1 MPFDISNS
9 KKERFI
15 MKKLVPILISFVLLS
30 SNLVFAADSQNIVD
44 KLSDI
49 WLSPTEDSA
58 IVDNIKKVNQEKI
71 DEDIALYS
79 ITPETYRQKIG
90 ISADDEKMKEQVRKN
105 YEVYPDNILKVYY
118 LNKNDYANQYA
129 KSGCLEYLI
138 SDDYFLIMKG
148 FNYKINDYNNT
159 ETVTEWSRRYGSDGT
174 IESYEQFT
182 DEYGYS
188 GGLSDGYCEFLKNS
202 NEIENIL
209 NQNNISHID
218 DVKVVVTGKES
229 TCLYIKS
236 LDNEYLIRLYTGQY
250 YNSESDNPYNKDE
263 DWVED
268 IALYK
273 LYNAKDFFKTVADK
287 MGEMNEVKPTYDT
300 EAESLQA
307 NGLLKG
313 NENGLD
319 LLKPLTRIEATAILV
334 RAMGY
339 EDVQTSEISYFTD
352 IQSDN
357 WGAKYANIAKDKGI
371 ASGVGDDMF
380 APNDTITASQFATLI
395 LRNMGENPDWQTAI
409 NTFVE
414 RGLITSE
421 QADKM
426 DLFTRG
432 DMAKI
437 IYEAKQIN
445 MF

>member
-1 MPFDISNS
+1 
-9 KKERFI
+9 
-15 MKKLVPILISFVLLS
+15 MKKILGMFIVLCTMMTTIT
-30 SNLVFAADSQNIVD
+30 VFAADDNID
-44 KLSDI
+44 TLIKEI
-49 WLSPTEDSA
+49 WLDPTVNSGV
-58 IVDNIKKVNQEKI
+58 IDNIKEENNKKMQQDI
-71 DEDIALYS
+71 DLYS

-90 ISADDEKMKEQVRKN
+90 ISGDDEKMQEQVRKN
-105 YEVYPDNILKVYY
+105 YEVYPNDILKVYY
-118 LNKNDYANQYA
+118 LNGNSYANQYA
-129 KSGCLEYLI
+129 NSDCLEYLI

-148 FNYKINDYNNT
+148 YNYKINDYNKT
-159 ETVTEWSRRYGSDGT
+159 ETVTDWPRRYGSDGT
-174 IESYEQFT
+174 TESYERFT

-188 GGLSDGYCEFLKNS
+188 GGLSDGYYEFLENVT
-202 NEIENIL
+202 EIKSIL
-209 NQNNISHID
+209 SQNNISQID
-218 DVKVVVTGKES
+218 DMRVVVTGKES

-236 LDNEYLIRLYTGQY
+236 SDNEYLIRLYTGQY
-250 YNSESDNPYNKDE
+250 YNPEKDNPYNKNE
-263 DWVED
+263 DWVSE
-268 IALYK
+268 LELFK

-287 MGEMNEVKPTYDT
+287 MGEMNKVKPTYET

-307 NGLLKG
+307 DGLLKG

-339 EDVQTSEISYFTD
+339 EDAQTSGTSYFAD

-371 ASGVGDDMF
+371 ATGVGDDKF
-380 APNDTITASQFATLI
+380 APNDAITASQFATLI
-395 LRNMGENPDWQTAI
+395 LRNMGESPDWQTAI

-421 QADKM
+421 QAEKM

-437 IYEAKQIN
+437 IFEAKQKN

>member
-1 MPFDISNS
+1 
-9 KKERFI
+9 
-15 MKKLVPILISFVLLS
+15 MKKIVSIIIGIVLLS
-30 SNLVFAADSQNIVD
+30 SNLAFAADNQNITD
-44 KLSDI
+44 KLTDI
-49 WLSPTEDSA
+49 WLSPTKDAA
-58 IVDNIKKVNQEKI
+58 IVDNIKNENQKKI

-105 YEVYPDNILKVYY
+105 YEVYPNNILKVYY
-118 LNKNDYANQYA
+118 LNKNNYANQYA
-129 KSGCLEYLI
+129 KADCLEYLI

-148 FNYKINDYNNT
+148 FNYKINDYTNT

-174 IESYEQFT
+174 LESYERFIN
-182 DEYGYS
+182 EYGYS
-188 GGLSDGYCEFLKNS
+188 GGLTDGYGEFSENID
-202 NEIENIL
+202 EIKNIL
-209 NQNNISHID
+209 NQNNISYIE
-218 DVKVVVTGKES
+218 DVRVVVTGKES
-229 TCLYIKS
+229 TCLYMKAT
-236 LDNEYLIRLYTGQY
+236 DNEYLIRLYTGQY

-263 DWVED
+263 DWVGELE
-268 IALYK
+268 LYK
-273 LYNAKDFFKTVADK
+273 LYEAKDFFNTVADK
-287 MGEMNEVKPTYDT
+287 MGEMNEVKPTYEI

-307 NGLLKG
+307 EGLLKG
-313 NENGLD
+313 NEKGLD

-339 EDVQTSEISYFTD
+339 ENAKTSNSSYFAD

-437 IYEAKQIN
+437 IYEAKQQN

>member
-1 MPFDISNS
+1 
-9 KKERFI
+9 
-15 MKKLVPILISFVLLS
+15 MKKILGMFIVLCTMMTTIT
-30 SNLVFAADSQNIVD
+30 VFAADDNID
-44 KLSDI
+44 TLIKEI
-49 WLSPTEDSA
+49 WLDPTVNSGV
-58 IVDNIKKVNQEKI
+58 IDNIKEENNKKMQQDI
-71 DEDIALYS
+71 DLYS

-90 ISADDEKMKEQVRKN
+90 ISGDDEKMQEQVRKN
-105 YEVYPDNILKVYY
+105 YEVYPNDILKVYY
-118 LNKNDYANQYA
+118 LNGNSYANQYA
-129 KSGCLEYLI
+129 NSDCLEYLI

-148 FNYKINDYNNT
+148 YNYKINDYNKT
-159 ETVTEWSRRYGSDGT
+159 ETVTDWPRRYGSDGT
-174 IESYEQFT
+174 TESYERFT

-188 GGLSDGYCEFLKNS
+188 GGLSDGYYEFLENVT
-202 NEIENIL
+202 EIKSIL
-209 NQNNISHID
+209 SQNNISQID
-218 DVKVVVTGKES
+218 DMRVVVTGKES

-236 LDNEYLIRLYTGQY
+236 SNNEYLIRLYTGQY
-250 YNSESDNPYNKDE
+250 YNPEKDNPYNKNE
-263 DWVED
+263 DWVSE
-268 IALYK
+268 LELFK

-287 MGEMNEVKPTYDT
+287 MCEMNKVKPTYET

-307 NGLLKG
+307 DGLLKG
-313 NENGLD
+313 NENRPD

-339 EDVQTSEISYFTD
+339 EDAQTSGTSYFAD

-371 ASGVGDDMF
+371 ATGVGDDKF
-380 APNDTITASQFATLI
+380 APNDAITASQFATLI

-421 QADKM
+421 QAEKM

-437 IYEAKQIN
+437 IFEVKQKN

>member
-1 MPFDISNS
+1 
-9 KKERFI
+9 
-15 MKKLVPILISFVLLS
+15 MKKILSITIILCTMITTI
-30 SNLVFAADSQNIVD
+30 VFATDNNID
-44 KLSDI
+44 DIINEI
-49 WLSPTEDSA
+49 WLNPTANSEV
-58 IVDNIKKVNQEKI
+58 IDNIREENNRKMQQDI
-71 DEDIALYS
+71 DLYL
-79 ITPETYRQKIG
+79 ITPGTYRQKIG
-90 ISADDEKMKEQVRKN
+90 ISADDEKMKEQVSKN
-105 YEVYPDNILKVYY
+105 CEVFPNDILKVYY
-118 LNKNDYANQYA
+118 LNENDYANQYA
-129 KSGCLEYLI
+129 NSECLEYLI

-148 FNYKINDYNNT
+148 CNYKINDYDGT
-159 ETVTEWSRRYGSDGT
+159 ETVTDWSHRYGSDGT
-174 IESYEQFT
+174 TERYEQFIG
-182 DEYGYS
+182 EYGYS
-188 GGLSDGYCEFLKNS
+188 GGLSDGYYQFLDNRG
-202 NEIENIL
+202 EIKNIL
-209 NQNNISHID
+209 NQNNISHIE

-236 LDNEYLIRLYTGQY
+236 PDNEYLIRLYTGRY
-250 YNSESDNPYNKDE
+250 YNSESENPYNKDE
-263 DWVED
+263 NWVEE
-268 IALYK
+268 LELFK

-287 MGEMNEVKPTYDT
+287 MGEMNEVKPTYEA

-307 NGLLKG
+307 DGLLKG
-313 NENGLD
+313 NEKGLD

-339 EDVQTSEISYFTD
+339 EDAQTSGTSYFTD

-371 ASGVGDDMF
+371 ATGVGDDKF

-421 QADKM
+421 QAYKM

-437 IYEAKQIN
+437 IYEAKQKN

>member
-1 MPFDISNS
+1 
-9 KKERFI
+9 
-15 MKKLVPILISFVLLS
+15 MKKILGMFIVLCTMMTTIT
-30 SNLVFAADSQNIVD
+30 VFAADDNID
-44 KLSDI
+44 TLIKEI
-49 WLSPTEDSA
+49 WLDPTVNSGV
-58 IVDNIKKVNQEKI
+58 IDNIKEENNKKMQQDI
-71 DEDIALYS
+71 DLYS

-90 ISADDEKMKEQVRKN
+90 ISGDDEKMQEQVRKN
-105 YEVYPDNILKVYY
+105 YEVYPNDILKVYY
-118 LNKNDYANQYA
+118 LNGNSYANQYA
-129 KSGCLEYLI
+129 NSDCLEYLI

-148 FNYKINDYNNT
+148 YNYKINDYNKT
-159 ETVTEWSRRYGSDGT
+159 ETVTDWPRRYGSDGT
-174 IESYEQFT
+174 TESYERFT

-188 GGLSDGYCEFLKNS
+188 GGLSDGYYEFLENVT
-202 NEIENIL
+202 EIKSIL
-209 NQNNISHID
+209 SQNNISQID
-218 DVKVVVTGKES
+218 DMRVVVTGKES

-236 LDNEYLIRLYTGQY
+236 SNNEYLIRLYTGQY
-250 YNSESDNPYNKDE
+250 YNPEKDNPYNKNE
-263 DWVED
+263 DWVSE
-268 IALYK
+268 LELFK

-287 MGEMNEVKPTYDT
+287 MCEMNKVKPTYET

-307 NGLLKG
+307 DGLLKG

-339 EDVQTSEISYFTD
+339 EDAQTSGTSYFAD

-371 ASGVGDDMF
+371 AAGVGDDKF
-380 APNDTITASQFATLI
+380 APNDAITASQFATLI
-395 LRNMGENPDWQTAI
+395 LRNMGESPDWQTAI

-421 QADKM
+421 QAEKM

-437 IYEAKQIN
+437 IFEVKQKN

>member
-1 MPFDISNS
+1 
-9 KKERFI
+9 
-15 MKKLVPILISFVLLS
+15 MKKILGMFIVLCTMMTTIT
-30 SNLVFAADSQNIVD
+30 VFAADDNID
-44 KLSDI
+44 TLIKEI
-49 WLSPTEDSA
+49 WLDPTVNSGV
-58 IVDNIKKVNQEKI
+58 IDNIKEENNKKMQQDI
-71 DEDIALYS
+71 DLYS

-90 ISADDEKMKEQVRKN
+90 ISGDDEKMQEQVRKN
-105 YEVYPDNILKVYY
+105 YEVYPNDILKVYY
-118 LNKNDYANQYA
+118 LNGNSYANQYA
-129 KSGCLEYLI
+129 NSDCLEYLI

-148 FNYKINDYNNT
+148 YNYKINDYNKT
-159 ETVTEWSRRYGSDGT
+159 ETVTDWPRRYGSDGT
-174 IESYEQFT
+174 TESYERFT

-188 GGLSDGYCEFLKNS
+188 GGLSDGYYEFL
-202 NEIENIL
+202 ENIAEIKSIL
-209 NQNNISHID
+209 SQNNISQID
-218 DVKVVVTGKES
+218 DMKVVVTGKES

-236 LDNEYLIRLYTGQY
+236 SDNEYLIRLYTGQY
-250 YNSESDNPYNKDE
+250 YNPEKDNPYNKNE
-263 DWVED
+263 DWVSE
-268 IALYK
+268 LELFK

-287 MGEMNEVKPTYDT
+287 MGEMNKVKPTYET

-307 NGLLKG
+307 DGLLKG

-339 EDVQTSEISYFTD
+339 EDAQTSGTSYFAD

-371 ASGVGDDMF
+371 AAGVGDDKF
-380 APNDTITASQFATLI
+380 APNDAITASQFATLI
-395 LRNMGENPDWQTAI
+395 LRNMGESPDWQTAI

-421 QADKM
+421 QAEKM

-437 IYEAKQIN
+437 IFEAKQKN